1 MNGKWD
7 TIPVWLG
14 VPFASGILTWCI
26 TGGNAYIASG
36 TFVGTALFAVGRIVR
51 LHIKARANAHGRQH

>member
-14 VPFASGILTWCI
+14 VPFASAVLTWCI
-26 TGGNAYIASG
+26 TRNVYIALG
-36 TFVGTALFAVGRIVR
+36 NFIGVGLVAVGRIVW
-51 LHIKARANAHGRQH
+51 LLVEARTNARR